1 MQLSMYYQSLYL
13 QITKGYVRL
22 KMECK
27 DYILAQKTAIDALRF
42 DPKDS
47 ELNKS

>member
-1 MQLSMYYQSLYL
+1 MLFRSLHLQADISLGNLQLSMYYQSLYL

-27 DYILAQKTAIDALRF
+27 DYILA
-42 DPKDS
+42 
-47 ELNKS
+47 